1 MWWMWIS
8 TKLFLLLLLYYYYY
22 DYDYRLP
29 FTDYRLPNCSL
40 HTFSSFALIAVAS
53 WIPHG
58 WNGIHNCILYIF
70 CGIPGAVQGEHLV
83 FSLVLT
89 PVWTL
94 CQRSITTAT
103 TTTSTKTKNIKQQQ
117 IAITSNNKRSSNQN
131 RRHNIKYF
139 DCWLIVWN
147 VCAQWSQT
155 NDSNKCTNQLCCI
168 CEDDEHC
175 NFLLIRQSDLFKRL
189 FILTAI
195 RYTIYISCCDP
206 DFIKQNT
213 NENRRKTKTTKTKK
227 YELKLQRNR
236 LKIQFVQ
243 TSFFNQTVY
252 LKTILYNSAILMK
265 FTEII

>member
-58 WNGIHNCILYIF
+58 WNGIHNSILYIF

-94 CQRSITTAT
+94 CQRSTTTAA
-103 TTTSTKTKNIKQQQ
+103 TTTSTKTENRKQQQ
-117 IAITSNNKRSSNQN
+117 ITRNNKRSSSRNNNN

-139 DCWLIVWN
+139 DCCLTVWN

-175 NFLLIRQSDLFKRL
+175 NFLLIRQSELFKRL

-195 RYTIYISCCDP
+195 RYTIYIYILLWSRLYKTNKTQNKMKMKTEEKRKR
-206 DFIKQNT
+206 KQQKNM
-213 NENRRKTKTTKTKK
+213 N
-227 YELKLQRNR
+227 
-236 LKIQFVQ
+236 
-243 TSFFNQTVY
+243 
-252 LKTILYNSAILMK
+252 
-265 FTEII
+265 